1 MAKGPSPS
9 RRVTSSDVARHAGV
23 SQATV
28 SRAFMDSGLV
38 TDETRVKILE
48 SARLLNYVPNSFAR
62 SLITN
67 QSNIVAILIGDLH
80 NPFYTEALDQ
90 FSRRLQELGK
100 HVLVFNGAKPE
111 GVDDAILRM
120 LEYQVDGLII
130 TAAAMSMQMA
140 AVCIERRIPVVL
152 FNRYVPGFL
161 ADSVYCDN
169 VAGGRLAADTL
180 YAAGAKHYGVIY
192 GDSGT
197 TTNVDRMR
205 GFTERLREHSISD
218 VAHGWGHYTYEGGY
232 DAATKLLQLPQP
244 PDALFC
250 INDIMA
256 LGAIDAARA
265 LSLRIPEDL
274 MVVGFDDIPEA
285 SRQPYR
291 LTTIRQPIDRM
302 IDETMALLRQDW
314 GEGPKQPISR
324 ILKGKLISRATT
336 RSAKS

>member
-1 MAKGPSPS
+1 LTHPKGQRLV
-9 RRVTSSDVARHAGV
+9 RRVTSSDVAKYAGV

-28 SRAFMDSGLV
+28 SRAFMGNGLV
-38 TDETRVKILE
+38 TEETREKIL
-48 SARLLNYVPNSFAR
+48 SAARSLNYVPNSFAR

-67 QSNIVAILIGDLH
+67 QSDIVAILIGDLH
-80 NPFYTEALDQ
+80 NPFYAAALEE
-90 FSRRLQELGK
+90 FSLRLQELGK
-100 HVLVFNGAKPE
+100 HVLVFNAAPGRE
-111 GVDDAILRM
+111 DDAILRM

-130 TAAAMSMQMA
+130 TAATISMQMTS
-140 AVCIERRIPVVL
+140 VCIERRIPVVL

-169 VAGGRLAADTL
+169 AAGGKLAADTL
-180 YAAGAKHYGVIY
+180 RAAGAARYGVIY

-197 TTNVDRMR
+197 TTNDDRLR
-205 GFTERLREHSISD
+205 GFTQGLAEYGIGD
-218 VAHGWGHYTYEGGY
+218 VALHWGHYTYEGGY
-232 DAATKLLQLPQP
+232 RAAEQLLKLPQP

-265 LSLRIPEDL
+265 MGLAIPGDV
-274 MVVGFDDIPEA
+274 MIVGFDDIPEA
-285 SRQPYR
+285 ARPPYR

-302 IDETMALLRQDW
+302 IDETMGLLRQDW

-324 ILKGKLISRATT
+324 ILEGKLIARATT
-336 RSAKS
+336 LG